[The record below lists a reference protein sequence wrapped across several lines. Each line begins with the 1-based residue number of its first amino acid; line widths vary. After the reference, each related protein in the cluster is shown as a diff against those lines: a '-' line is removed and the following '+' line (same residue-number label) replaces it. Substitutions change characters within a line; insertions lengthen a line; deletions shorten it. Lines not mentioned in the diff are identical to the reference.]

1 MRIKLAAAETRSQ
14 PPETTRKE
22 SDVDAT
28 LHTINDRPALRFERR
43 VPYPVERVWQAV
55 TMPAELERWFPGVA
69 DWKPEAGEVFQVG
82 GEQGE
87 ISEFDPPHL
96 IAWTFAGKHH
106 RVELQAQGSGCL
118 LTFTYVFDDRPAAA
132 QWAAGW
138 DTYLNRL
145 EPHLAGG
152 FLSEE
157 DAHIGFV
164 ERNDHYAE
172 RFGLDPEIGRTFWRA
187 QTGA

>member
-1 MRIKLAAAETRSQ
+1 MN
-14 PPETTRKE
+14 
-22 SDVDAT
+22 AT
-28 LHTINDRPALRFERR
+28 LHTVNGRPMLRFQRH

-55 TMPAELERWFPGVA
+55 IVPAELERWFPAAA
-69 DWKPEAGEVFQVG
+69 DWKPEAGELFEAG
-82 GEQGE
+82 GQTGE
-87 ISEFDPPHL
+87 ITELTAPHL
-96 IAWTFAGKHH
+96 IAWTFAGSQY
-106 RVELQAQGSGCL
+106 RIELQADADGCL
-118 LTFTYVFDDRPAAA
+118 LTFTYTFDDRPAAA

-157 DAHIGFV
+157 AAHEGFV

-172 RFGLDPEIGRTFWRA
+172 RFGLDPEIGREFWRA
-187 QTGA
+187 RTS